1 MSALT
6 LKGATL
12 PEILLNLETCTRW
25 GARFVTPSEEA
36 TFYPYQDVLRR
47 AQQAAATLQA
57 RGLRRGDRVALIL
70 STSIEFFDALLG
82 VQLAGGIPAALYP
95 PFRLG
100 KLDEYFARLR
110 KMLSK
115 VGARFL
121 ITEGRI
127 KRLLGPGVV
136 GVESLEEVLEAKDLQ
151 NGGGRWQPVD
161 VDPAEPAFLQFSSGT
176 TVEPK
181 AVMVTHTNLLANL
194 TMMERCLVYRDESEI
209 DNGCVCWLPLYH
221 DMGLVGCLYLG
232 MYYPGT
238 VTYMG
243 PDTFLA
249 RPAIWLRTLSRY
261 RSAISPAPHFAY
273 SLCATKIKDEEMD
286 GVDLSHWRA
295 ALNGAE
301 PIESDGIQRFT
312 ERFARWKFQATAM
325 TPVYGLAEAGLG
337 VTFTGLDDLP
347 RFTEFSREGLWNGGA
362 AHPGPGRRIASVGRQ
377 LPGVEVAIFD
387 DLEQPVVEGGVGR
400 IWVKGPSITKGY
412 WESPE
417 LTANM
422 IHGDWL
428 DTGDLGFFYEGE
440 LYIAG
445 RAKDL
450 IIIRGRN
457 YAPQEMEELLLDVE
471 GVRKGCVAA
480 VSTLIEGEGEQ
491 LIMLAEKD
499 PRSKRPEEEVRA
511 EISHRILKGLSLKP
525 RDVELLEPGTLPRTS
540 SGKLRRSEALRQFL
554 AGELVAPEKVN
565 ALKLL
570 FEVGK
575 SQLAWAKFRAEKK

>member
-12 PEILLNLETCTRW
+12 PEILLNLETCARW

-36 TFYPYQDVLRR
+36 TFYPYQEVLRR
-47 AQQAAATLQA
+47 AQQAAANLQA

-161 VDPAEPAFLQFSSGT
+161 VDPAEAAFLQFSSGT

-249 RPAIWLRTLSRY
+249 RPAIRLRTLSRY
-261 RSAISPAPHFAY
+261 HSAISPAPHFAY

-286 GVDLSHWRA
+286 GVDLSRWRA

-301 PIESDGIQRFT
+301 PIEADGIQRFT
-312 ERFARWKFQATAM
+312 ERFARWGFQAAAM

-387 DLEQPVVEGGVGR
+387 DLEQPVPEGGVGR

-428 DTGDLGFFYEGE
+428 DTGDLGFFYQGE

-471 GVRKGCVAA
+471 GVRKGCVVA

-511 EISHRILKGLSLKP
+511 EISHCILKGLSLKP

-540 SGKLRRSEALRQFL
+540 SGKLRRAEALRQFL
-554 AGELVAPEKVN
+554 AGELVPPEKVN